1 MANVY
6 SDHLSPC
13 PADRSIFPTC
23 VAAVWPLERK
33 RIFSISVDIKKCA
46 SLTPPTLQL
55 ANGIDPIILGYA
67 KAAAAVLIL
76 RIILILIDMLH
87 TTEIRSGGAIE

>member
-46 SLTPPTLQL
+46 SSTPPTLQL